1 MKKIIFILVVAMSL
15 SACVDNARE
24 KQKENEIVTGLKPA
38 TKKIA
43 KQKKTQ
49 AEIRKEID
57 DAVAEAAK
65 AKKVFAGLYSCKRTH
80 DIYFFNED
88 GTGFFMA
95 GGGEGERTD
104 IRWEKRDTYVAVYF
118 DGTSTPTLL
127 TCMNGGF
134 YEPSDFFCCCGIRK

>member
-43 KQKKTQ
+43 KRKKTQ

-88 GTGFFMA
+88 GTGFLWLEAARVNARIFV
-95 GGGEGERTD
+95 GRNV
-104 IRWEKRDTYVAVYF
+104 IL
-118 DGTSTPTLL
+118 TLPCIL
-127 TCMNGGF
+127 TVHLRPHC
-134 YEPSDFFCCCGIRK
+134 SLV